1 MPKDFNGLTPG
12 WLKALLHQ
20 MEGSQTVTFKTLWDR
35 WIGACLEHPN
45 LVEILCL
52 GKFDDNQAIPWLKFI
67 ALCAGHLTENLT
79 QTMILICNL
88 LTEEPEGGSSMI
100 SGTIFIDLY
109 TFLARIDAAVPQ
121 TLKNYYFLDT
131 FLELF
136 EEKIVKDSEAKAHEE
151 SIREFSINTSSSDM
165 TVEEEKESKTSD
177 ADTVVSCPSIS
188 SQDPDNFMKLL
199 MKIQENDE

>member
-1 MPKDFNGLTPG
+1 
-12 WLKALLHQ
+12 

-52 GKFDDNQAIPWLKFI
+52 GDFRDNQAIPWLKFI
-67 ALCAGHLTENLT
+67 AICAAHLTENLT

-100 SGTIFIDLY
+100 SATIFIDLY
-109 TFLARIDAAVPQ
+109 TFLARIDAATPQ

-131 FLELF
+131 FLELY
-136 EEKIVKDSEAKAHEE
+136 EEKIVKDAEAREHEE
-151 SIREFSINTSSSDM
+151 SGEKSFISSSSSEI
-165 TVEEEKESKTSD
+165 TIEERKIKFSD
-177 ADTVVSCPSIS
+177 SNADVSCPSIS

-199 MKIQENDE
+199 MKIQENDK